1 MADQL
6 TLDRCK
12 TAVLIMDF
20 QNRMLNELSEAA
32 RKDILKKANDI
43 LSKAR
48 QIGIPVIYIEV
59 RRGERTPEMEI
70 HPGVAPKPGELVLT
84 KQRVGPFTTTNLNE
98 VLKKLGV
105 DTLVIFGIATQGC
118 ILTTVR
124 CGADLDYKIVVVSD
138 CCANPPSEEVHRI
151 LMEKVFPGQAS
162 VVKAQEILG
171 VLAKAK

>member
-1 MADQL
+1 MANQL

-12 TAVLIMDF
+12 TAVLIMDY

-32 RKDILKKANDI
+32 RKDILRKANEI

-48 QIGIPVIYIEV
+48 SVSIPVIYIEV

-70 HPGVAPKPGELVLT
+70 HPGVTPKPGELVLT
-84 KQRVGPFTTTNLNE
+84 KQRTGPFTTTNLNE

-105 DTLVIFGIATQGC
+105 DTLVLMGIATQGC

-124 CGADLDYKIVVVSD
+124 CAADMDYKLIVVSD
-138 CCANPPSEEVHRI
+138 CCANPPSEEVHRV
-151 LMEKVFPGQAS
+151 LMEKVFPAQAS
-162 VVKAQEILG
+162 VVKAQELLG
-171 VLAKAK
+171 VMGKA